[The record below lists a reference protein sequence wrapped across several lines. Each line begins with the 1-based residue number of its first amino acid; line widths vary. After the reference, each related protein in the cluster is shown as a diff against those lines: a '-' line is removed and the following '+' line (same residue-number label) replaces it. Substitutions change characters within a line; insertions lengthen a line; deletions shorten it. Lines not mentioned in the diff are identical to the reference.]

1 MIKGM
6 IQLHYY
12 PSTASMAPHILLRE
26 LGVPFELL
34 LVDRTQNAQKMTAY
48 LKLNPNGLIPVLTD
62 GGLILYEAAAICLHL
77 CDTHPSAGLAPT
89 LGTAERAHF
98 YKWLM
103 WLTNTLQ
110 ATLITYFYPER
121 WVNADNSTGAAQVKA
136 QAEIKVGVLLDQ
148 LDAMLARQG
157 QLHDKPWL
165 LGANYSVVDIYT
177 LMLCRWTRNFE
188 STPARDKAHLGPY
201 LQRMLARPAVVK
213 AFEVEALM
221 QPWV

>member
-1 MIKGM
+1 M

-26 LGVPFELL
+26 LKVPFELL

-48 LKLNPNGLIPVLTD
+48 LKLNPNGLIPVLKD
-62 GGLILYEAAAICLHL
+62 GDLILYEAAAICLHL
-77 CDTHPSAGLAPT
+77 CDTYPEAGLAPKV
-89 LGTAERAHF
+89 GTVERAHF

-121 WVNADNSTGAAQVKA
+121 LVNADNSAGAAQVKV

-148 LDAMLARQG
+148 LDAELARQG
-157 QLHDKPWL
+157 QLHAEPWL
-165 LGANYSVVDIYT
+165 LGANYSAVDIYT

-188 STPARDKAHLGPY
+188 SKPARDRMHLGPY
-201 LQRMLARPAVVK
+201 LQRMLARPAVVQ
-213 AFEVEALM
+213 AFEVEALG